1 MVTPQ
6 FTFTK
11 NTIGKISLSLLGLVK
26 GLMIVGQ
33 SELSRINNVDIN
45 LVYAEIQTVDIGLV
59 FKQSTYYGNYERI
72 S

>member
-11 NTIGKISLSLLGLVK
+11 NTIRKISLSLLGLAK
-26 GLMIVGQ
+26 W
-33 SELSRINNVDIN
+33 SELSRINNIDIN

-59 FKQSTYYGNYERI
+59 FNQSTYYGNYNRI
-72 S
+72 T